1 MPSRWVIRAV
11 ITLPT
16 LPALAIALGTI
27 AVADMRNPL
36 EKRPGADPRTKEEKI
51 AIAMSAGPPEIAE
64 GARIIEVDESGKI
77 EVLHN
82 GTNGFTCMPGHGE
95 THPAMCADQASMQWF
110 EDAAAHRPKPT
121 NTVPGITYMLLGATQ
136 RSISDP
142 NDTTSPLKK
151 IGPHWMIMWPFDPK
165 TTWLPSSYPGTE
177 AYIMFAGTPWA
188 HLHVMGNPYRP

>member
-1 MPSRWVIRAV
+1 M
-11 ITLPT
+11 PT

-27 AVADMRNPL
+27 AVADMHNPL

-51 AIAMSAGPPEIAE
+51 AIAMSAGPPEIAKA
-64 GARIIEVDESGKI
+64 ARIIEVDESGKI
-77 EVLHN
+77 EVLRN
-82 GTNGFTCMPGHGE
+82 GTDGFTCMPGHGD

-121 NTVPGITYMLLGATQ
+121 NTVPGITYMLFGATQ

-165 TTWLPSSYPGTE
+165 TTGLPSSYPGTE

>member
-1 MPSRWVIRAV
+1 MPSRWVFRAL

-27 AVADMRNPL
+27 AVADMHNPL
-36 EKRPGADPRTKEEKI
+36 EKHASADPRTKEEKI
-51 AIAMSAGPPEIAE
+51 AIAMSAGPLEIAKA
-64 GARIIEVDESGKI
+64 ARIIEVDEAGKI
-77 EVLHN
+77 EVLRN
-82 GTNGFTCMPGHGE
+82 GTNGFTCMPGHGD
-95 THPAMCADQASMQWF
+95 THPAMCADEASMQWF
-110 EDAAAHRPKPT
+110 DDAAAHRPKPT

-142 NDTTSPLKK
+142 NDTTSPLEK

-165 TTWLPSSYPGTE
+165 TTGLPSSYPGTK